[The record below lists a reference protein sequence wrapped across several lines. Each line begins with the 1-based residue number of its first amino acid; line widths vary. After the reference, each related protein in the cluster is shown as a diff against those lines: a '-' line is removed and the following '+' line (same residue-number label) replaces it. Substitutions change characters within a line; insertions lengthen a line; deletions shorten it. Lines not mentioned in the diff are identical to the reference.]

1 MEMNAIAI
9 RRPRAP
15 RKAVRNE
22 AIINL
27 RMPTS
32 IRDLIDNAAEV
43 LGKTRT
49 AFIIESSRKYAID
62 VLLDQ
67 RLFTLN
73 EDQYESFLRALDEPP
88 VPNEKLKKLMASTAP
103 WET

>member
-1 MEMNAIAI
+1 MNAVTMR
-9 RRPRAP
+9 RRPPAAKP
-15 RKAVRNE
+15 AVRRE

-27 RMPTS
+27 RMPTA

-49 AFIIESSRKYAID
+49 AFIIESSRKHAID

-67 RLFTLN
+67 RLFTLT
-73 EDQYESFLRALDEPP
+73 EEQFDAFVTALDEPP
-88 VPNEKLKKLMASTAP
+88 PSNEKLKRLMSSKSP
-103 WET
+103 WEM